1 MRTRIWLTAAAAL
14 LIAVAAGADQVT
26 NDAFSV
32 NLPTGFGE
40 FKKETK
46 TVQAKEGKIETNN
59 WISKSP
65 TGEAVIVTVSKMP
78 GKILNPTEMIDG
90 TRDRLLKDLNATV
103 DNERPLPGE
112 THGKLIT
119 FHGSNV
125 FLTSQ
130 LAVNNDTLYQ
140 LLYVGRTAD
149 QRSNPSVNDMFQSFH
164 VNVAPPQAAAK

>member
-1 MRTRIWLTAAAAL
+1 MKTRIWLTAAAAL
-14 LIAVAAGADQVT
+14 LIAVAAGAEQVS
-26 NDAFSV
+26 NDAFSLT
-32 NLPTGFGE
+32 LPTGFGE

-46 TVQAKEGKIETNN
+46 TVEGKEGKIETNN

-78 GKILNPTEMIDG
+78 GKILNPTQMIDG
-90 TRDRLLKDLNATV
+90 TRDGLLKQLNATV
-103 DNERPLPGE
+103 DNEQPLPGE
-112 THGKLIT
+112 MHGKLIT

-130 LAVNNDTLYQ
+130 LAVNKDMLYQ

-149 QRSNPSVNDMFQSFH
+149 QRNNPSVSDMFRSFH
-164 VNVAPPQAAAK
+164 VNAPAEQQAAK